1 MKKLITIAGGSASG
15 KSTIAKNLE
24 EFLND
29 SGIKTIVCS
38 QDNYTI
44 CPLADIKPL
53 VSISEYNFDNP
64 YSIDTKHL
72 FSDITKMI
80 NGENVYM
87 PEYYFGQKQKE
98 YKKNF
103 SGSPEVIILEGTF
116 VLTYEY
122 LNQIKYKSI
131 FIDIDEKTRLER
143 RIKRDFIERN
153 IKEESVIERF
163 NKFVKNSHDNYIQPS
178 IKNADIIISN
188 DYKIDEIIKILNI
201 W

>member
-1 MKKLITIAGGSASG
+1 MKKLITIGGGSASG
-15 KSTIAKNLE
+15 KTTIAKDICDT
-24 EFLND
+24 LNN
-29 SGIKTIVCS
+29 SGVKTLLCS

-44 CPLADIKPL
+44 CPSTDVKLLVPISDYDFDKPYAIDI
-53 VSISEYNFDNP
+53 
-64 YSIDTKHL
+64 KHL
-72 FSDITKMI
+72 FSDITEI
-80 NGENVYM
+80 LNGKNIYM
-87 PEYYFGQKQKE
+87 PEYHFGQKDKE
-98 YKKNF
+98 YDKHY
-103 SGSPEVIILEGTF
+103 SGNPEVIILEGTF
-116 VLTYEY
+116 VLFYSY

-178 IKNADIIISN
+178 KKNADIIISN